1 MDKNKIINTK
11 EEAIDYAIEWQAWQ
25 STQSLYMS
33 ELVEWQNIFED
44 LAKRVAM
51 FPLGGSMT
59 TAGEAQEEAKTKK
72 KATKKVKRV
81 FTQKEF
87 DILFDALDVFA
98 TEVYDSRY
106 EGEVDT
112 YGTKRQVKAKLEAI
126 GKLEKKL
133 NTL

>member
-1 MDKNKIINTK
+1 MKK
-11 EEAIDYAIEWQAWQ
+11 E
-25 STQSLYMS
+25 
-33 ELVEWQNIFED
+33 
-44 LAKRVAM
+44 
-51 FPLGGSMT
+51 
-59 TAGEAQEEAKTKK
+59 
-72 KATKKVKRV
+72 KRV

-87 DILFDALDVFA
+87 DILFNALDVFA

-126 GKLEKKL
+126 KKLEKKL